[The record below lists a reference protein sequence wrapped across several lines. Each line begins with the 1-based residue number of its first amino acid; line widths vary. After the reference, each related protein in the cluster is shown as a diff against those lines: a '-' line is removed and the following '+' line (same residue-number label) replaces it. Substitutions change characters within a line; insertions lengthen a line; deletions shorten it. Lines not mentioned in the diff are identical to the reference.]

1 MYVTNRDLVSLI
13 LVIPLLIIR
22 QSSINITV
30 QQFFC
35 EKTPSRFVGILFT
48 SRFVGILFTFTSG
61 ATSEYPSTH
70 VLLKSTA
77 TVVCGP
83 QSASKGTC
91 MY

>member
-1 MYVTNRDLVSLI
+1 MQINMYVTNRDLVSLI

-48 SRFVGILFTFTSG
+48 FTSG